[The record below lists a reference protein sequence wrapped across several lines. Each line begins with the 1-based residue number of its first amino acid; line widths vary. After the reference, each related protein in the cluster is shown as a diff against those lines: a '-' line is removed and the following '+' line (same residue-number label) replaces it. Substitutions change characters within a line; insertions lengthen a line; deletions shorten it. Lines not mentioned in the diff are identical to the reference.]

1 MIKKIELIELI
12 KHRLEGEA
20 ETKNLGKLHNN
31 VLAYFIGR
39 AFNSLL
45 IQVFRNNLS
54 NFDAYTKWYKNV
66 DIRYDSQTQIYYS
79 VLPAPVIQLPRKGD
93 GIMQINDM
101 LDKTIQY
108 VPMSNGELQNIEGLD
123 VDTID
128 AVVGYVFKNGRVE
141 YQGVVDYDGSQ
152 STYSDV
158 VRMLLVIPFEEYA
171 DTDYVQI
178 PTGSDELLLQTVI
191 NLLINM
197 PDSDNLNNN
206 NTFNPNNKR

>member
-12 KHRLEGEA
+12 QHRLEGEA
-20 ETKNLGKLHNN
+20 RTKGLGKYHKT

-54 NFDAYTKWYKNV
+54 NFDAYTKWYKDV
-66 DIRYDSQTQIYYS
+66 DIEYDSTIGIYYS
-79 VLPAPVIQLPRKGD
+79 VLPAPVIQLPRTGD
-93 GIMQINDM
+93 GILQINDM
-101 LDKTIQY
+101 LDQSIQY
-108 VPMSNGELQNIEGLD
+108 VPITNGELQNIDGLD
-123 VDTID
+123 IDTID
-128 AVVGYVFKNGRVE
+128 TVVGYTFKNGRVE
-141 YQGVVDYDGSQ
+141 YQGTDYDGSQ
-152 STYSDV
+152 STYADI

-191 NLLINM
+191 NLLLGI

-206 NTFNPNNKR
+206 NTFNPNK